1 MLYLGKF
8 TRLWTD
14 GPCQKIGS
22 LMYDKGGGNF
32 NYSVLSK
39 KRRKLVTVQTVVPMK
54 ALLEAGVHFGHRT
67 RRWNP
72 KMKPFIFT
80 ERNGIHIIDL
90 QQTITRLNQA
100 YELVRETVANGGVV
114 LFVGTKKQ
122 AQESLVAEAKRCN
135 MPYIDQRWLGGTL
148 TNWRTIRQRIDY
160 LLDAEKQ
167 QERGEFSRLV
177 KKEALLRER
186 EITRLNH
193 RLGGLKDMRRLPN
206 VVFIVDVRRDDLA
219 IKEANKL
226 GIPIIAMVD
235 TNCDPDPI
243 DYVIPSNDDAIRA
256 VKLIVATIA
265 NAALEGQMISTT
277 VQAEEQEVQG
287 LADGQDQDR
296 YLGPST
302 LAKIRGADLIEDE
315 FEDVIPAV
323 GDVRIIREHEVISK
337 TKKKPKK
344 KVVDDFTDSMAEL
357 LAEGEDEAAFIPEP
371 EPEPEPVKQVAE
383 PQEEPETLLGVDL
396 LAQIRDMEPEPY
408 TPQVA
413 EN

>member
-1 MLYLGKF
+1 M
-8 TRLWTD
+8 
-14 GPCQKIGS
+14 
-22 LMYDKGGGNF
+22 
-32 NYSVLSK
+32 
-39 KRRKLVTVQTVVPMK
+39 TVQTVVPMK